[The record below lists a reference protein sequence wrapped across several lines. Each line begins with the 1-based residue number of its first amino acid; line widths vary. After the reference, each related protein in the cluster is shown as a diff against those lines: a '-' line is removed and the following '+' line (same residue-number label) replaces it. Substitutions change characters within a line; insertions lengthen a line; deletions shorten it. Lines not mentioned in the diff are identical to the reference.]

1 MSKKK
6 FDIRNYKTD
15 KEICDIV
22 EEIGSHLLT
31 ETSHTFKTFGAISIL
46 EAAKKSAQKY
56 SNKAKEKP
64 AIVLIDIILAANRN
78 YNKVVEPNIRKIEE
92 NYPELKSIEQ
102 LENLLNQKTKEEFFQ
117 FWGHK
122 DLKKYN
128 TLRSILEK
136 IKELKKRYKE
146 ISDDYD
152 IINKWAQNA
161 NILEVKKDI
170 IGSIPNISIATFQH
184 LRMNFG
190 IDTVKPDQ
198 RVKEVLETEFEVE
211 NITDLNGIIA
221 VEQIASITKY
231 KVIEIDQIFV
241 KFGSGYYNRVG
252 KLNVKV
258 IAKKLKELNVPINTI
273 SKATLLTERQ
283 INKL

>member
-6 FDIRNYKTD
+6 FDITDYKNEN
-15 KEICDIV
+15 EICSIV
-22 EEIGSHLLT
+22 EELGSQVLT
-31 ETSHTFKTFGAISIL
+31 KTSHTYNTYGPITIL

-92 NYPELKSIEQ
+92 NHPELRSIEQ
-102 LENLLNQKTKEEFFQ
+102 LENLLNQKTKEEFFK

-136 IKELKKRYKE
+136 IKELKKRYNE

-170 IGSIPNISIATFQH
+170 IGLIPNISIATFQH

-190 IDTVKPDQ
+190 VDTVKPDQ
-198 RVKEVLETEFEVE
+198 RVKEVLETEF
-211 NITDLNGIIA
+211 
-221 VEQIASITKY
+221 
-231 KVIEIDQIFV
+231 
-241 KFGSGYYNRVG
+241 
-252 KLNVKV
+252 
-258 IAKKLKELNVPINTI
+258 NTAI
-273 SKATLLTERQ
+273 
-283 INKL
+283 